1 MCFNRPKA
9 PKAPKPIAVPP
20 TPPAPPPPKPLKP
33 PKPAEKETKPIVQYG
48 SKKKATKPG
57 EKTGGVESLR
67 IPLNVPTASKNGGL
81 NVKG

>member
-9 PKAPKPIAVPP
+9 PDPPKPIAVPP
-20 TPPAPPPPKPLKP
+20 TPPPPPAPKPLKP
-33 PKPAEKETKPIVQYG
+33 PKPVEKETKPNVQYG

-57 EKTGGVESLR
+57 ERTGVNSLR
-67 IPLNVPTASKNGGL
+67 IPLNVPTAAKNGGL

>member
-1 MCFNRPKA
+1 MCFNRPKP

-33 PKPAEKETKPIVQYG
+33 PKPVDKETKPNVQYG
-48 SKKKATKPG
+48 SKKKPSMPG
-57 EKTGGVESLR
+57 ERTGVSSLR
-67 IPLNVPTASKNGGL
+67 IPLNVPGATNNGGL

>member
-1 MCFNRPKA
+1 MCFNRPKP

-20 TPPAPPPPKPLKP
+20 TPPPPEPPKPLKQ
-33 PKPAEKETKPIVQYG
+33 PKPVEKETKPNVQYG
-48 SKKKATKPG
+48 VKKKTSKPG
-57 EKTGGVESLR
+57 ERGGVNALR